1 MPPGSAPSSLCVRDA
16 VRIFNATLAG
26 VTLDTSRTISLRFSE
41 ADYVK
46 LREEA
51 ATLGLK
57 PAVLARVIVRTSLN
71 SPHDGPRRSSRRRFA
86 AALEGLN
93 HLVASGGGAP
103 VDAVEVIHAVRRQRN
118 HHLAQVPSPT
128 TLAE

>member
-1 MPPGSAPSSLCVRDA
+1 M
-16 VRIFNATLAG
+16 
-26 VTLDTSRTISLRFSE
+26 TLDTSRTISLRFSE
-41 ADYVK
+41 TDYVK

-71 SPHDGPRRSSRRRFA
+71 SPHHGPRRSSRRRFA

>member
-1 MPPGSAPSSLCVRDA
+1 
-16 VRIFNATLAG
+16 

-41 ADYVK
+41 ADYLK

-51 ATLGLK
+51 AVLGLK

-71 SPHDGPRRSSRRRFA
+71 APRDASRRSSRRRFA

-93 HLVASGGGAP
+93 HLVATGGGAP
-103 VDAVEVIHAVRRQRN
+103 VDPVEVIREVRRQRDD
-118 HHLAQVPSPT
+118 HLARPRSPMSP
-128 TLAE
+128 AG